1 MSEQRCPKCNSSNVV
16 GYKGVWE
23 CFNCGYSFRTSR
35 TFKPILKFVT
45 ILITIAA
52 ALSFVYAALVTN
64 VLGPIEVR
72 VVQTTTTTQF
82 ATLSLVSTPPSE
94 IPAGSDLELTVRLNV
109 NTAFSNGI
117 LVVEVK
123 ATDFNPTS
131 SDVSAKY
138 YRGNILCGTS
148 HGWTDM
154 AAQNAVDGV
163 HFLGTTFKFTCS
175 AGESGNISIK
185 LTLRTPNPTPDG
197 KYLIKAWI
205 ETT

>member
-23 CFNCGYSFRTSR
+23 CFNCSYSFRTSR
-35 TFKPILKFVT
+35 TFKPILKYVT
-45 ILITIAA
+45 ILIAIAA

-123 ATDFNPTS
+123 ATDFNVTS

-138 YRGNILCGTS
+138 YRGSPLCGLS

-163 HFLGTTFKFTCS
+163 RFLGTTFKFTCS
-175 AGESGNISIK
+175 AGESGGISIK
-185 LTLRTPNPTPDG
+185 LTFRTPNPTPNG
-197 KYLIKAWI
+197 KYLIKVWI

>member
-1 MSEQRCPKCNSSNVV
+1 
-16 GYKGVWE
+16 
-23 CFNCGYSFRTSR
+23 
-35 TFKPILKFVT
+35 
-45 ILITIAA
+45 
-52 ALSFVYAALVTN
+52 VYAALVTN

-94 IPAGSDLELTVRLNV
+94 IPAGSDLELTVRLDV

-131 SDVSAKY
+131 SDVSVKY
-138 YRGNILCGTS
+138 SRSALCGVS
-148 HGWTDM
+148 HGWKDM
-154 AAQNAVDGV
+154 TAQNAADGV
-163 HFLGTTFKFTCS
+163 RFFDTTFKFTCS
-175 AGESGNISIK
+175 AGESGSLYIK
-185 LTLRTPNPTPDG
+185 LTLRTPNPTPNG
-197 KYLIKAWI
+197 KYLIKVWI

>member
-1 MSEQRCPKCNSSNVV
+1 VS
-16 GYKGVWE
+16 
-23 CFNCGYSFRTSR
+23 
-35 TFKPILKFVT
+35 KPILKFVT
-45 ILITIAA
+45 ILIAIAVI
-52 ALSFVYAALVTN
+52 LLFVYAALVTN
-64 VLGPIEVR
+64 VLGPIQVR

-138 YRGNILCGTS
+138 YRGSILCGTS

-163 HFLGTTFKFTCS
+163 HFFGTTFKFTCS

-185 LTLRTPNPTPDG
+185 LTLRSPNPTPDG